1 MRGVGTERRK
11 SSGPCTREGE
21 LFVGG
26 VDRHHSGRG
35 TASNNI
41 LSKSAIATADIEPS
55 KALWEVEPGEE
66 SFAYKTAPTAHHPLI
81 GFSVSE
87 KLSFVQ
93 VDRPNV
99 FTGDFA
105 ALYLRLG
112 KCPEAATQMSALCQK
127 ADTSPAGHDIVP
139 CRYTGNAESLGMET
153 P

>member
-55 KALWEVEPGEE
+55 KTLWKVKPGEE

-87 KLSFVQ
+87 KLSFVH
-93 VDRPNV
+93 VDAPHV
-99 FTGDFA
+99 IGCLCSIIYGSKQKLIGDTDDA
-105 ALYLRLG
+105 CSVPQPDIL
-112 KCPEAATQMSALCQK
+112 K
-127 ADTSPAGHDIVP
+127 AECYA
-139 CRYTGNAESLGMET
+139 NAELSLDPASRERR
-153 P
+153 